1 MMDRPYNSV
10 FLVGCP
16 RSGTTLL
23 QSMLASHRQIVSF
36 PETHLFSETVPIQTW
51 KQLMS
56 WYGPHKREA
65 VEKILREFEVNNP
78 TEILPKKLVFSTKR
92 WASFL
97 LAAIDHIALTFDS
110 KPETTHWLEKTP
122 RHLHY
127 IDLIQEA
134 VPESK
139 FIHIIRRGE
148 DVVVSMMEATAQNP
162 EAWEGGRSMKE
173 AIFWWNRAI
182 KISERYLGKSH
193 HFFVSYE
200 ELLQSPREMLNAL
213 STFLGIPFSRSMI
226 TAFAAS
232 SLFLIGY
239 IIHHTVHGDTRFLT
253 EGWLRPVYF
262 FILVSHIILSI
273 AVLPLVLTTF
283 YFAACRRWSAH
294 KALARWTYPIWLYVS
309 VTGILVFLFLRYL
322 NAA

>member
-1 MMDRPYNSV
+1 MKTRPAV
-10 FLVGCP
+10 FLI
-16 RSGTTLL
+16 L
-23 QSMLASHRQIVSF
+23 LASAAAVAFLFWIIYGV
-36 PETHLFSETVPIQTW
+36 ETGDGS
-51 KQLMS
+51 
-56 WYGPHKREA
+56 G
-65 VEKILREFEVNNP
+65 
-78 TEILPKKLVFSTKR
+78 R
-92 WASFL
+92 WAFL
-97 LAAIDHIALTFDS
+97 PASNAFFNAVSATAVLTGLW
-110 KPETTHWLEKTP
+110 H
-122 RHLHY
+122 
-127 IDLIQEA
+127 
-134 VPESK
+134 
-139 FIHIIRRGE
+139 IRRG
-148 DVVVSMMEATAQNP
+148 N
-162 EAWEGGRSMKE
+162 K
-173 AIFWWNRAI
+173 RA
-182 KISERYLGKSH
+182 H
-193 HFFVSYE
+193 
-200 ELLQSPREMLNAL
+200 
-213 STFLGIPFSRSMI
+213 GISMI